1 VRILHVPYSFYPDP
15 SGGTEV
21 YVDGLAACQH
31 AMGLEAAVAAP
42 ANPGAG
48 SSRYDHNG
56 TPVWRF
62 EITRNLSLP
71 ALYGEGDPRAADAF
85 GAILD
90 EYQPDILHLHALTS
104 AVSVLL
110 LAQAKRRGYPIIFNF
125 HTPTA
130 SCARGTLRLFGEEVC
145 DGKLYRH
152 RCTACNLQAHGTP
165 RALANAISYEPAFV
179 RQGLQATGLE
189 RGIWTAFRMPELIDI
204 RIGAFA
210 SFMGMSDRVVA
221 LCNWTRELLLRN
233 GIPESKM
240 ALCRQGISWLPQEF
254 PPLSSCPA
262 STTPLRTIFLGRMDE
277 TKGPHLLVEALRR
290 NPKLPLT
297 IDLFGVRQGQS
308 GNSYAEKLRA
318 MIGDDSRI
326 RLLPPVSSSEVIAR
340 IQEYDA
346 ILVPSQ
352 WLETGPL
359 VVLEAFAARTPV
371 IGSDLGGIAELVT
384 DGLNGFLVSP
394 YNSAEAW
401 GTALRRICDQ
411 PSLLDA
417 LRAGIQPPRHTRDA
431 ARELM
436 PVYEGLV
443 KEAIVKREAVTR

>member
-15 SGGTEV
+15 AGGTEV

-31 AMGLEAAVAAP
+31 ALGMEAAVAAP

-48 SSRYDHNG
+48 SSRYHHNG

-62 EITRNLSLP
+62 PITPKLSLP
-71 ALYGEGDPRAADAF
+71 ALYGEGDPRAAEAF

-90 EYQPDILHLHALTS
+90 EFQPDILHVHALTS
-104 AVSVLL
+104 AISVLL
-110 LAQAKRRGYPIIFNF
+110 LGQARRRGCPVVFNF

-130 SCARGTLRLFGEEVC
+130 CCSRGTLRLFGEEVC

-152 RCTACNLQAHGTP
+152 RCTACNLHAHGTP
-165 RALANAISYEPAFV
+165 RAIANTISYEPAFV
-179 RQGLQATGLE
+179 RQGLRVTGRE
-189 RGIWTAFRMPELIDI
+189 GGIWTALRMPELIEI

-210 SFMGMSDRVVA
+210 RFMGMSDRVIA

-233 GIPESKM
+233 GIPERKL
-240 ALCRQGISWLPQEF
+240 ALCRQGICWSAEEF
-254 PPLSSCPA
+254 PAPGSRPPA
-262 STTPLRTIFLGRMDE
+262 ATPLRTIFLGRMDE

-290 NPKLPLT
+290 NPGLPLT

-308 GNSYAEKLRA
+308 GNSYAEKLHA
-318 MIGDDSRI
+318 MIGGDSRI
-326 RLLPPVSSSEVIAR
+326 RLLPPVPSSEVIAR
-340 IQEYDA
+340 IRDYDA

-371 IGSDLGGIAELVT
+371 IGSNLGGIAELVT
-384 DGLNGFLVSP
+384 GGRDGLLVDPYSSP
-394 YNSAEAW
+394 VAW
-401 GTALRRICDQ
+401 ASVLKRICAETE
-411 PSLLDA
+411 LLDV
-417 LRAGIQPPRHTRDA
+417 LRVGIRPPR
-431 ARELM
+431 LM
-436 PVYEGLV
+436 RQVALDLLRVYES
-443 KEAIVKREAVTR
+443 AICPDGRLLRT